1 MLKPGPHKRFRSS
14 PLPPLARA
22 AGGLAALLVVAN
34 CAETPATQMSRNA
47 PTQEPP
53 VETMAR
59 GSASPSDLACL
70 AEAIYFEARGTGT
83 TGETAV
89 AHVVVNRAESPKFP
103 RTVCGVVADGCQ
115 FSYRCDG
122 RSDALSD
129 PRSRAKAFKVA
140 EAVLAGAPDITRGA
154 LFFHSARISPGWFS
168 SRPRVGT
175 FGGNVFYR

>member
-1 MLKPGPHKRFRSS
+1 LS
-14 PLPPLARA
+14 PLARA
-22 AGGLAALLVVAN
+22 AAGLSALLVVAN
-34 CAETPATQMSRNA
+34 CTAAPQATQMTRNA
-47 PTQEPP
+47 PTAGPP
-53 VETMAR
+53 VETVAKAVKVK
-59 GSASPSDLACL
+59 SSDLACL

-89 AHVVVNRAESPKFP
+89 AHVVVNRAKSPKFGP
-103 RTVCGVVADGCQ
+103 RTVCGVIADGCQ

-129 PRSRAKAFKVA
+129 PRLRAKAFKVA
-140 EAVLAGAPDITRGA
+140 ETVLAGAPDITSGA
-154 LFFHSARISPGWFS
+154 LFFHSARANPGSWFS